1 MVMNAARIWLTSRLS
16 NRPDSE
22 HRQVLVRIAITALF
36 CGYLGWQVGTQGS
49 GSSLYMTWL
58 ILIGELLISFGL
70 LAAILVNPGQSHV
83 RRWIG
88 MLADYCAIGA
98 VMYMQGETASPLYS
112 VYLWVTIGN
121 GLRYGTRY
129 LYSATALASVS
140 FLGVVLLTPYWK
152 SSEFL
157 SWGLLAGLVAIPL
170 YFAALLKALTH
181 AVEEARR
188 ANDAK
193 SRFLANMSHEL
204 RTPLNGILGMSEL
217 LATSKLTAEQREST
231 GIIHTSAQTLL
242 MLIEE
247 VLDIS
252 AIEAGKLRRQEIDF
266 NLSELLGRL
275 RSLCLPQASAKE
287 LKLCMDADIVLPAN
301 LHGDPGHLLQ
311 VLLNLM
317 QNAIKF
323 TEKGEVALQVRQVER
338 DGDLVWVRFSVRDT
352 GIGIPLEA
360 RARIFEPFEQV
371 DSSTARRYGGSGL
384 GTTIAKM
391 LVESMGGRIAL
402 DANPGGG
409 SHFWFDL
416 PLKTEQGHEAAL
428 PLPAPAGEGADLV
441 VEPSANVIAFDDP
454 FVRHRARVRSMQ
466 ILVADDQPANRVVL
480 QRLLERAG
488 HRLIFAE
495 DGEAALD
502 LLESHSPELLIIDLH
517 MPGLSG
523 FDVIRQARVMQA
535 GRARTPIVV
544 LSADATVE
552 SLQEAERAGAY
563 AYLTKP
569 VVVSRLLDTISK
581 VAANEAFA
589 PPDAIAAGRRRAERA
604 AGTGRN
610 EPGSRIPR
618 GFRRAMPARPRAFHA
633 PASPGGGRCG
643 LGCHARGCA
652 RHARRGREHRCHAPG
667 RTLPAHHETGQSAIV
682 AGCDGTDQRPR
693 RPRRGQRPASQ
704 GATPGVAVA
713 GLGSSRHQA
722 RHARPPI
729 RRSPR
734 GHPREE
740 ASFTSPWRRYWA
752 RTRRSIVRSDFSP
765 SCRAVSTQTSVML
778 IISSSVTGCD
788 MLRTRCIAARA
799 CGMRWLR
806 RITSSTALAPSPRGT
821 STSTRPILNSSSL
834 L

>member
-1 MVMNAARIWLTSRLS
+1 MIGATRTWLTSRLS

-36 CGYLGWQVGTQGS
+36 CGYLGWQVGDHDAS
-49 GSSLYMTWL
+49 SSLFVTWL
-58 ILIGELLISFGL
+58 ILIGELLVSFGL
-70 LAAILVNPGQSHV
+70 LAAILINPGESHV

-88 MLADYCAIGA
+88 MLTDYSAIGA

-140 FLGVVLLTPYWK
+140 FLVVVMLTPYWQ
-152 SSEFL
+152 SSVFL

-170 YFAALLKALTH
+170 YFAALLKALTR
-181 AVEEARR
+181 AVEEARK
-188 ANDAK
+188 ANHAK

-242 MLIEE
+242 LLIEE

-252 AIEAGKLRRQEIDF
+252 AIEAGKLRRQEVDF

-275 RSLCLPQASAKE
+275 RSLCLPQASAKD
-287 LKLCMDADIVLPAN
+287 LRLCMESDIVLPAS

-323 TEKGEVALQVRQVER
+323 TEKGEVSLQVRQIDR
-338 DGDLVWVRFSVRDT
+338 DANTLWVRFSVRDT
-352 GIGIPLEA
+352 GIGIPPDA
-360 RARIFEPFEQV
+360 RTRIFEPFEQV

-391 LVESMGGRIAL
+391 LVESMGGKIAL

-409 SHFWFDL
+409 SHFWFDI
-416 PLKTEQGHEAAL
+416 PLKTEQVLEAS
-428 PLPAPAGEGADLV
+428 LPAPVPPSEAVLV
-441 VEPSANVIAFDDP
+441 AEPSSANIIAFDDP

-502 LLESHSPELLIIDLH
+502 LLESHSPDLLVIDLH

-535 GRARTPIVV
+535 GRARTPIIV

-569 VVVSRLLDTISK
+569 VVVARLLDTISK
-581 VAANEAFA
+581 VAANEAYA
-589 PPDAIAAGRRRAERA
+589 PPEAVSAADTRQQGGASSVLQELA
-604 AGTGRN
+604 AMNFGQDFLEDFVEQCLRDLG
-610 EPGSRIPR
+610 
-618 GFRRAMPARPRAFHA
+618 RAMPQLRKAAVDADWDEMRDVAHA
-633 PASPGGGRCG
+633 MRGVAENIGSTRLVERCRHIMKLGSPQ
-643 LGCHARGCA
+643 LSLDAMA
-652 RHARRGREHRCHAPG
+652 LTKDLDALVEDSAKQVKAELKWLLAPDSARRDPKPG
-667 RTLPAHHETGQSAIV
+667 
-682 AGCDGTDQRPR
+682 
-693 RPRRGQRPASQ
+693 
-704 GATPGVAVA
+704 TPGD
-713 GLGSSRHQA
+713 
-722 RHARPPI
+722 
-729 RRSPR
+729 
-734 GHPREE
+734 
-740 ASFTSPWRRYWA
+740 
-752 RTRRSIVRSDFSP
+752 TR
-765 SCRAVSTQTSVML
+765 
-778 IISSSVTGCD
+778 
-788 MLRTRCIAARA
+788 
-799 CGMRWLR
+799 
-806 RITSSTALAPSPRGT
+806 
-821 STSTRPILNSSSL
+821 
-834 L
+834 